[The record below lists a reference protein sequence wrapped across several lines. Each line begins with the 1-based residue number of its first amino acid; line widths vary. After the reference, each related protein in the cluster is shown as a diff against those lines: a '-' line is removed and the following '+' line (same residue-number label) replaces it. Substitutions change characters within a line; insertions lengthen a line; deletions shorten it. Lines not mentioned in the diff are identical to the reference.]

1 MGGFFVTCLAWPY
14 NLKLHFQK
22 TWRGTIFL
30 FMFCLVQTLLFML
43 TVCLFSNHSKS
54 FFHLLGA
61 HLLALAHIR
70 MFEKMLNIHIICPCI
85 MAKIRDIWQQ
95 AAHLP
100 DTHTHTTSM
109 HNPIIHAQV
118 RRCMALWVL
127 WQGPLIQEPRPPAMP
142 SREVLPYSPALL
154 WQKTE
159 YTLWITEICP
169 SAAYNYTIHKHSN
182 IAK

>member
-1 MGGFFVTCLAWPY
+1 MKRNYLFIHVLFSTNPP
-14 NLKLHFQK
+14 LH
-22 TWRGTIFL
+22 
-30 FMFCLVQTLLFML
+30 VNS
-43 TVCLFSNHSKS
+43 LFSNHSKS
-54 FFHLLGA
+54 FFHWLGA
-61 HLLALAHIR
+61 HLLALAHIH

-127 WQGPLIQEPRPPAMP
+127 WQGPLIQEPRPPAIT

-169 SAAYNYTIHKHSN
+169 SAAYKITTQYIN
-182 IAK
+182 IQT